1 MSVHFVDRTNNA
13 LHASSVPTHPLSAIM
28 WAMGQFHLS
37 FAPVLD
43 KALIQTITVGDYPD
57 GGFNIYIYATYEGTE
72 RIYNGVVLSGGP
84 DQPDIDTPNFRYLS
98 DKMVELQKNVNDLIS
113 DIDDKVASAVST
125 EMVGTKYATASDLE
139 DLEVRIEKED
149 YVTRADLDDYVET
162 ADLSR
167 AIRDVF
173 RDGDLTIALSVE

>member
-139 DLEVRIEKED
+139 DLEVRIEEN
-149 YVTRADLDDYVET
+149 YVARADLDDYVET

-173 RDGDLTIALSVE
+173 RGGDLTIALSVE